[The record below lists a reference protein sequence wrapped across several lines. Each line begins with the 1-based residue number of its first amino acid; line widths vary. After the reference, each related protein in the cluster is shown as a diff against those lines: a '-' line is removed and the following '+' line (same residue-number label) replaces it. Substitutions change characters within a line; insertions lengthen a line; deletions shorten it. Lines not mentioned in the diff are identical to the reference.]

1 MKYFNN
7 LSKLIRMVNAIASY
21 YSSASRSPPG
31 FKSCQI
37 CSSIKVKISGSNR
50 PSQSSIFM
58 SLTINDRTKQIIIA
72 LLSGAGF
79 GCLLLGGLWLFNQN
93 QQQPFFAK
101 ITPNPQPS
109 DPGISID
116 DMIKKLPSPSA
127 SPSTFPIENIP
138 QPSPN
143 AYQSPTV
150 SPSSVVA
157 NPSNPSLPTNPSI
170 ATNSGT
176 ISREAG
182 LDVLKRWLEY
192 KRVLLAP
199 PYNTQPASDILAGKA
214 YIDNI
219 DKSSLPC
226 NSGDPDDCMS
236 SVQWLRKYGGE
247 YSFGLQKIDSLDRF
261 EASGDR
267 ASMFVTI
274 TEYRTLRQAGKRN
287 VSSGGTKKA
296 RYDLK
301 YENGRVKITDY
312 QVF

>member
-1 MKYFNN
+1 MF
-7 LSKLIRMVNAIASY
+7 
-21 YSSASRSPPG
+21 
-31 FKSCQI
+31 
-37 CSSIKVKISGSNR
+37 
-50 PSQSSIFM
+50 
-58 SLTINDRTKQIIIA
+58 LTTSDRIKQIIIA
-72 LLSGAGF
+72 LLSGAGI
-79 GCLLLGGLWLFNQN
+79 GGLLLGGLWLFNHN
-93 QQQPFFAK
+93 QKQPLFARVN
-101 ITPNPQPS
+101 PNPQPS
-109 DPGISID
+109 SSGISID
-116 DMIKKLPSPSA
+116 EMMKKLPSPSSIS
-127 SPSTFPIENIP
+127 SPSALPFPTENIP
-138 QPSPN
+138 QPSAT
-143 AYQSPTV
+143 AYQSPIV
-150 SPSSVVA
+150 SPSPIVA
-157 NPSNPSLPTNPSI
+157 NPINPALPTNPSV

-214 YIDNI
+214 YTDNI

-236 SVQWLRKYGGE
+236 SVQWLRKYGAE